1 MQLLQPQALWLL
13 GLVPV
18 LILIHALRPKPRSL
32 EVTNLFLWRAAL
44 KEKQGGL
51 GLARFVRNL
60 PLLLQILAVLLA
72 AVALARPVVMRP
84 AQVAQD
90 AVLVLDAS
98 ASMKARG
105 EGGSRF
111 DQARRAALH
120 LVDTLP
126 RGRRMMV
133 IAAGA
138 RPSVRLP
145 YSEDRRRIREAV
157 QNIRPTDAPGG
168 LRKALELA
176 LSFLDPERD
185 DRVFLITDGAD
196 RSVEDLLKRH
206 PRVQPVLVSGGR
218 RNVGLIRFEVRQT
231 PALRGEYEFMV
242 EVMNFNPFP
251 VLCPLLLEVDHETV
265 AAQTVGLKA
274 REKKRLFFPYSG
286 PIAHTAA
293 AILRLKDDFE
303 TDNQA
308 WLVLNEAQD
317 LWVLLVSEGN
327 YFLETLLKAYP
338 NLKVNTVRQI
348 AASSWREQTAR
359 HDVVILD
366 RISPPST
373 PAGNYLLLKAFSPNV
388 PISGREEVR
397 RPRIV
402 DWDAKSPL
410 LSGLNLTGLNIES
423 AVRAEAGRELR
434 PLIEARQAPLM
445 FAYEK
450 GDLRAVWL
458 GFDLLHSDLP
468 LKVAFP
474 VLMSNI
480 LNWLHPDRFRV
491 SAPHLT
497 AGQPLVVR
505 LLAGTKEFSIRRPS
519 GRWEKQTAS
528 SNPFEYADTGE
539 VGLYTVIEGESWRR
553 FAVNILDEAESDIQ
567 AAPYEA
573 PLEAGAAGPGPAQGR
588 TQTALWTLCLLL
600 ALLSLLAEWQ
610 AWLREG

>member
-18 LILIHALRPKPRSL
+18 LILIHALRPKPRSI
-32 EVTNLFLWRAAL
+32 EVTNLFLWREAL
-44 KEKQGGL
+44 RERQGGL

-72 AVALARPVVMRP
+72 ALALARPVVARP

-90 AVLVLDAS
+90 AVLVLDAG

-105 EGGSRF
+105 EGGRRF
-111 DQARRAALH
+111 DLARQAALK
-120 LVDTLP
+120 LVDSLP

-133 IAAGA
+133 IEAGA
-138 RPSVRLP
+138 GPAVRLP
-145 YSEDRRRIREAV
+145 FSEDRRRIREAV
-157 QNIRPTDAPGG
+157 QSIRPTDAPGG
-168 LRKALELA
+168 LKKALELA

-218 RNVGLIRFEVRQT
+218 RNVGLTRFEVRPT
-231 PALRGEYEFMV
+231 PALGGEYEFMV
-242 EVMNFNPFP
+242 EVMNFSPFP

-265 AAQTVGLKA
+265 AAPTVGLKP

-293 AILRLKDDFE
+293 ASLRLKDDFE

-317 LWVLLVSEGN
+317 LWVLLVSQGN

-338 NLKVNTVRQI
+338 NLKVNAVREI
-348 AASSWREQTAR
+348 ASSSWREQAAR

-366 RISPPST
+366 RVSAPST
-373 PAGNYLLLKAFSPNV
+373 PPGNYLLIKALSPNV

-402 DWDAKSPL
+402 DWDEKSPL
-410 LSGLNLTGLNIES
+410 LSGLNLTGLSIES
-423 AVRAEAGRELR
+423 ALRAQADPGLK
-434 PLIEARQAPLM
+434 PLVEARQTPLM

-450 GDLRAVWL
+450 GNLRAVWL
-458 GFDLLHSDLP
+458 GFDLLRSDLP

-474 VLMSNI
+474 VLMGNI

-491 SAPHLT
+491 SAPHLQ
-497 AGQPLVVR
+497 AGQPLTVR

-528 SNPFEYADTGE
+528 SNPFEYAATDE
-539 VGLYTVIEGESWRR
+539 VGLYTVIEGESWRS
-553 FAVNILDEAESDIQ
+553 FAVNLLDEAESDIR
-567 AAPYEA
+567 AAAYEG
-573 PLEAGAAGPGPAQGR
+573 PREAGASDAGPAQGR
-588 TQTALWTLCLLL
+588 AQTALWTLCLLL
-600 ALLSLLAEWQ
+600 VALSLLAEWQ

>member
-18 LILIHALRPKPRSL
+18 LILIHSLRPKPRSL
-32 EVTNLFLWRAAL
+32 EVTNLFLWREAL
-44 KEKQGGL
+44 RERQGGL

-72 AVALARPVVMRP
+72 GLALARPVVARP

-90 AVLVLDAS
+90 AVLVLDAG

-105 EGGSRF
+105 EGGRRF
-111 DQARRAALH
+111 DLARQAALK

-133 IAAGA
+133 IEAGA
-138 RPSVRLP
+138 GPAVRLP
-145 YSEDRRRIREAV
+145 FSEDRRRIREAV
-157 QNIRPTDAPGG
+157 QSIRPTDAPGG
-168 LRKALELA
+168 LKKALELA

-218 RNVGLIRFEVRQT
+218 RNVGLTRFEVRPT
-231 PALRGEYEFMV
+231 PALMGEYEFMV
-242 EVMNFNPFP
+242 EVMNFSPVP

-265 AAQTVGLKA
+265 AAPTIGLKP

-286 PIAHTAA
+286 TIAHTALA
-293 AILRLKDDFE
+293 SLRLRDDFE

-317 LWVLLVSEGN
+317 LWVLLVSQGN

-338 NLKVNTVRQI
+338 NLKVNAVREI
-348 AASSWREQTAR
+348 AASSWREQAAR

-366 RISPPST
+366 RVSPPST
-373 PAGNYLLLKAFSPNV
+373 PAGNYLLIRALSPNV

-402 DWDAKSPL
+402 DWDEKSPL
-410 LSGLNLTGLNIES
+410 LSGLNLAGLSIES
-423 AVRAEAGRELR
+423 ALR
-434 PLIEARQAPLM
+434 VQAAPGLKPLVEARQTPLM

-450 GDLRAVWL
+450 GNLRAVWL
-458 GFDLLHSDLP
+458 GFDLLRSDLP

-474 VLMSNI
+474 VLMGNI

-491 SAPHLT
+491 SAPHLQ
-497 AGQPLVVR
+497 AGQPLIVR
-505 LLAGTKEFSIRRPS
+505 LLAGTREFSIRRPS

-528 SNPFEYADTGE
+528 SNPFEYAATDE

-553 FAVNILDEAESDIQ
+553 FAVNLLDEAESDIQ
-567 AAPYEA
+567 AAAYEG
-573 PLEAGAAGPGPAQGR
+573 PREPGAAGPGPAPGR
-588 TQTALWTLCLLL
+588 AQTALWTLCLLL
-600 ALLSLLAEWQ
+600 VALSLLAEWQ